1 MVDFDRPG
9 FLLLIPAA
17 ILVQWLGTRN
27 SLTRWPNRQKAWCGL
42 LRAIIFSLLALAL
55 AGPRWLAKTTDP
67 AVVLLRDVSAS
78 IGRDRQTQNAETAAT
93 FAGSHPERVAEV
105 AFAREPQVIRGFGE
119 SSARD
124 AAPADKNDE
133 ETDLSA
139 ALEFAAT
146 LLPADRP
153 ARIVLFS
160 DGVPTAGRNPVET
173 AAQLRDVEIDTVPIP
188 AVSEKDAAVVSIKLP
203 NSLREGEIFDLSA
216 QVFSTSPIPSASIR
230 VYQNDLLVN
239 EVQRELS
246 KGVSGAHH
254 R

>member
-27 SLTRWPNRQKAWCGL
+27 SLTRWPSRQKAWCGL
-42 LRAIIFSLLALAL
+42 LRAIIFSLVALAL
-55 AGPRWLAKTTDP
+55 AGPRWLTKTTDP

-124 AAPADKNDE
+124 AAPEDKM
-133 ETDLSA
+133 TRKPTCRRPSSLRQLSC
-139 ALEFAAT
+139 
-146 LLPADRP
+146 P
-153 ARIVLFS
+153 
-160 DGVPTAGRNPVET
+160 PTARPVSCFLAMEFPPLAET
-173 AAQLRDVEIDTVPIP
+173 PWKPPRSCIMSKLIRCRSQRSLKRTLR
-188 AVSEKDAAVVSIKLP
+188 
-203 NSLREGEIFDLSA
+203 
-216 QVFSTSPIPSASIR
+216 
-230 VYQNDLLVN
+230 
-239 EVQRELS
+239 
-246 KGVSGAHH
+246 
-254 R
+254 